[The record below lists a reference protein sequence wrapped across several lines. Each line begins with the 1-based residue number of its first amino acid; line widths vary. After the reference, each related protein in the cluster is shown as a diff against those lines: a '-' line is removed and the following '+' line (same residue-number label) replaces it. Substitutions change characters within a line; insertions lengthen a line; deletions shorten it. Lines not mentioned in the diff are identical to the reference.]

1 MWLCRLHLYTIFYAP
16 YMYITFICYYPLPLC
31 LASIL
36 SKLLIRR
43 RTLCERRA
51 LYFCIFSPL
60 VFYGNVPVCER
71 RRHNIQSTVE
81 RRSCRSAPVVYLRI
95 VHVLLHSV
103 QKSFLYFNFL
113 STLWPNDTARNL
125 RTFCK
130 TILNNSFGVG
140 GDDFVIIC

>member
-1 MWLCRLHLYTIFYAP
+1 MRGELYTFVFLAPLFFMAMCLFVKEEGIIFKAQWSGGAAEAP
-16 YMYITFICYYPLPLC
+16 
-31 LASIL
+31 
-36 SKLLIRR
+36 
-43 RTLCERRA
+43 
-51 LYFCIFSPL
+51 
-60 VFYGNVPVCER
+60 
-71 RRHNIQSTVE
+71 
-81 RRSCRSAPVVYLRI
+81 PVVYLRI